1 MDENT
6 SQGMK
11 GDSGNTGCCTK
22 TRSKQPILKNE
33 SIIVKIRHVIHRRQ
47 TDKPVLKLQFQ
58 FDKLNGTSLHKV
70 KGRERENVS
79 KCFYTRR
86 IQSVYSKRE

>member
-11 GDSGNTGCCTK
+11 GDSGSTGCCTK

-70 KGRERENVS
+70 KGSFPLDLQQQLVL
-79 KCFYTRR
+79 
-86 IQSVYSKRE
+86 VYNNLCCL